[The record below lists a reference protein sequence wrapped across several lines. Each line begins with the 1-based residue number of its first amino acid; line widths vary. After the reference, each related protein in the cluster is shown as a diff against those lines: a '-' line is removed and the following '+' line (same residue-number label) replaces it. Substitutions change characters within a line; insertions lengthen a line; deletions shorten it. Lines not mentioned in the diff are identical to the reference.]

1 MPGTLQLKEAQFVSA
16 CLSCEEL
23 LGSLVYVCRLWAFL
37 SLDDLELDVITFL
50 KTFITLGG
58 DRAVVH
64 KNIGPFVA
72 PDQSLAFCVV
82 KPCHRTFQT
91 FALRPL
97 ASVLFCTDAAPSLSL

>member
-1 MPGTLQLKEAQFVSA
+1 MPA

-23 LGSLVYVCRLWAFL
+23 LGSLVYVCSLWAFL

-72 PDQSLAFCVV
+72 PDKSVAFCVV
-82 KPCHRTFQT
+82 KPFHRTFQT
-91 FALRPL
+91 FHLRPL
-97 ASVLFCTDAAPSLSL
+97 GHVLFCTEAVPCIWLQFCC

>member
-1 MPGTLQLKEAQFVSA
+1 MPA
-16 CLSCEEL
+16 CLSCGEL
-23 LGSLVYVCRLWAFL
+23 LGSLVYVCSLWAFL

-72 PDQSLAFCVV
+72 PDKSVAFCVV
-82 KPCHRTFQT
+82 KPFHRTFQT
-91 FALRPL
+91 FHLRPL
-97 ASVLFCTDAAPSLSL
+97 GHVLFCTEAVPCIWLQFCC